1 MITTMAAYPAAL
13 QDLPPLGQTGL
24 TDASMND
31 NNNNNNNR
39 ILRTEYIGGG
49 EKKKQMCENLTERR
63 SNQTKKK

>member
-31 NNNNNNNR
+31 NNNNNNNNQS
-39 ILRTEYIGGG
+39 INQSYT
-49 EKKKQMCENLTERR
+49 NLLPKIYHKIYQLTGRR
-63 SNQTKKK
+63 DI

>member
-31 NNNNNNNR
+31 NNNNNNNYYSTYWQNCSR
-39 ILRTEYIGGG
+39 EL
-49 EKKKQMCENLTERR
+49 
-63 SNQTKKK
+63 

>member
-31 NNNNNNNR
+31 NNNNNNNS
-39 ILRTEYIGGG
+39 ISHLYI
-49 EKKKQMCENLTERR
+49 NLL
-63 SNQTKKK
+63 NTKFYFKN

>member
-31 NNNNNNNR
+31 NNNNNNN
-39 ILRTEYIGGG
+39 TPSGGCVDSASPG
-49 EKKKQMCENLTERR
+49 ISIT
-63 SNQTKKK
+63 